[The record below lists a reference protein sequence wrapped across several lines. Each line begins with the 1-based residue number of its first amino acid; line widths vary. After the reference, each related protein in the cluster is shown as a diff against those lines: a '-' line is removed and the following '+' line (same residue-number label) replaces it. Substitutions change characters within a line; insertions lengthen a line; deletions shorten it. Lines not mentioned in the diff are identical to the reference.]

1 MMRKEEID
9 NIVVGLVESAS
20 SRNLG
25 DILSELNISL
35 YRIDGNRP
43 LLRGGYAC
51 YMESPK
57 RDTIYL
63 SRDCPEEMQSFVIA
77 HEIGHAVLHDVEI
90 AHYGLPKRGLKEEE
104 EADYFAVK
112 LLGLK
117 AEPSE
122 NYTVKDYAS
131 LFGVKEEAVEYIVD
145 DAACGY

>member
-1 MMRKEEID
+1 MRKEEID

-35 YRIDGNRP
+35 YRIDASRP

-51 YMESPK
+51 YIESPK

-63 SRDCPEEMQSFVIA
+63 SRDCPDEMRSFVIA

-90 AHYGLPKRGLKEEE
+90 RHYGISKRGDKEEE
-104 EADYFAVK
+104 EADYFALR
-112 LLGLK
+112 LLDP
-117 AEPSE
+117 EWDPSE
-122 NYTVKDYAS
+122 VEGYGSDQVATMLGVSERSVKY
-131 LFGVKEEAVEYIVD
+131 LV
-145 DAACGY
+145 

>member
-35 YRIDGNRP
+35 YRIDANRP

-51 YMESPK
+51 YIESPK

-63 SRDCPEEMQSFVIA
+63 SRDCPDEMRSFVIA

-90 AHYGLPKRGLKEEE
+90 RHYGISKRGDKEEE
-104 EADYFAVK
+104 EADYFALR
-112 LLGLK
+112 LL
-117 AEPSE
+117 APSWDPSE
-122 NYTVKDYAS
+122 VEGYSSDQVATMLGVSERSVKY
-131 LFGVKEEAVEYIVD
+131 LV
-145 DAACGY
+145 

>member
-35 YRIDGNRP
+35 YRIDASRP

-51 YMESPK
+51 YIESPK

-63 SRDCPEEMQSFVIA
+63 SRDCPDEMRSFVIA

-90 AHYGLPKRGLKEEE
+90 RHYGISKRGDKEEE
-104 EADYFAVK
+104 EADYFALR
-112 LLGLK
+112 LLDP
-117 AEPSE
+117 EWDPSE
-122 NYTVKDYAS
+122 VEGYGSDQVATMLGVSERSVKY
-131 LFGVKEEAVEYIVD
+131 LV
-145 DAACGY
+145 

>member
-43 LLRGGYAC
+43 LLRGSHAC
-51 YMESPK
+51 YIESPK

-63 SRDCPEEMQSFVIA
+63 SRDCPEEMRSFVIA

-90 AHYGLPKRGLKEEE
+90 SHYGIPKRGDKGEE
-104 EADYFAVK
+104 EADYFALR
-112 LLGLK
+112 LLDPDWDITEVEGYSSDEVATMLGV
-117 AEPSE
+117 SE
-122 NYTVKDYAS
+122 RSIKY
-131 LFGVKEEAVEYIVD
+131 LF
-145 DAACGY
+145 

>member
-35 YRIDGNRP
+35 YRIDASRP

-51 YMESPK
+51 YIESPK

-63 SRDCPEEMQSFVIA
+63 SRDCPDEMRSFVIA

-90 AHYGLPKRGLKEEE
+90 RHYGISKRGDKEEE
-104 EADYFAVK
+104 EADYFALR
-112 LLGLK
+112 LLDPDWDMTEVEGYSSDEVATMLGV
-117 AEPSE
+117 SE
-122 NYTVKDYAS
+122 RSIKYLY
-131 LFGVKEEAVEYIVD
+131 
-145 DAACGY
+145 

>member
-35 YRIDGNRP
+35 YRIDASRP
-43 LLRGGYAC
+43 LLRGGHAC
-51 YMESPK
+51 YIESPK

-63 SRDCPEEMQSFVIA
+63 SRDCPEEMRSFVIA

-90 AHYGLPKRGLKEEE
+90 RHYGISKRGDKEEE
-104 EADYFAVK
+104 EADYFALR
-112 LLGLK
+112 LLDP
-117 AEPSE
+117 EWDPSE
-122 NYTVKDYAS
+122 VEGYSSDEVATM
-131 LFGVKEEAVEYIVD
+131 LGVSERCTKYLV
-145 DAACGY
+145 